1 MITVKVDGSIEK
13 ALKEWKRKFNT
24 TKTLKELRERTQFEK
39 KSVKRRNDVLKA
51 AHKEKLRRNSE

>member
-13 ALKEWKRKFNT
+13 ALKEWKRKFST
-24 TKTLKELRERTQFEK
+24 TKILKELRERTQFEK
-39 KSVKRRNDVLKA
+39 KSVKRKNDVLKA

>member
-24 TKTLKELRERTQFEK
+24 TKTLKELRERTQFGK

>member
-13 ALKEWKRKFNT
+13 ALKEWKMKFNT